1 MKKIVLCLLAVMVFT
16 VGTAAA
22 APPAGGAGFLDVNR
36 IMDESPKVKALQA
49 ELNRRGQEIMQQLA
63 AEKPQLTPEQY
74 EQKQAEAYKDYEE
87 LKKTYELQIDG
98 SIKQATAQVAK
109 EKRLAVVLH
118 NKGILAGGTDI
129 TDEVMRR
136 MKLPLPGK
144 H

>member
-1 MKKIVLCLLAVMVFT
+1 
-16 VGTAAA
+16 
-22 APPAGGAGFLDVNR
+22 
-36 IMDESPKVKALQA
+36 MDESPKVKALQA

-98 SIKQATAQVAK
+98 SIKQAAAQVAK

-118 NKGILAGGTDI
+118 NKDILAGGTDI